1 MNFNV
6 TTLGVSSALPTSKRF
21 PTAHVLDVHG
31 HLFLIDCGEGTQ
43 IQLRRF
49 KHKLSRLD
57 NIFISHL
64 HGDHFFGIFGLLS
77 SLSLLNRKN
86 NLNIFAPEGLQKI
99 LTSEHS
105 PIDIEQLS
113 YKIVFKNHKPGHS
126 KIYEDKRISVEAFS
140 LKHRIASWGFVF
152 RETQKTPNIIKSK
165 ISEYNLSISEI
176 VKIKYGADLRTEDG
190 TIIKNE
196 ELTTPA
202 TKARSYAFC
211 TDTVY
216 LEKIIPIIKEVDLL
230 YHEATFLHSEKKQAQ
245 LSYHTTAKEAGIL
258 AKKANVKQLLI
269 GHFSAR
275 YKILDELKEE
285 AKTEFENTVLA
296 YEGLKVEIKSS

>member
-6 TTLGVSSALPTSKRF
+6 TVLGVSSALPTSKRF

-49 KHKLSRLD
+49 RHKFSRLD
-57 NIFISHL
+57 NIFISHM

-86 NLNIFAPEGLQKI
+86 DLNIYAPEGLEKM
-99 LTSEHS
+99 LKSELS

-113 YKIVFKNHKPGHS
+113 YKVIFNNHKKGHS
-126 KIYEDKRISVEAFS
+126 KIYEDKRLTVEAFQ
-140 LKHRIASWGFVF
+140 LKHRVACWGFVF
-152 RETQKTPNIIKSK
+152 REQQKTPNIIKSK
-165 ISEYNLSISEI
+165 IAEYNLSIAEI
-176 VKIKYGADLRTEDG
+176 VKIKYGADLRTEEG
-190 TIIKNE
+190 KIIKHE
-196 ELTTPA
+196 ELTRSAP
-202 TKARSYAFC
+202 KARSYAFC
-211 TDTVY
+211 SDTVY
-216 LEKIIPIIKEVDLL
+216 LEKIIPYIKKVDLL
-230 YHEATFLHSEKKQAQ
+230 YHEATFLHSEKKQAK

-275 YKILDELKEE
+275 YKTLDDLQKE
-285 AKTEFENTVLA
+285 AKKEFENTILA
-296 YEGLKVEIKSS
+296 SDGLTIEITS

>member
-21 PTAHVLDVHG
+21 TTAHVLDVHG

-86 NLNIFAPEGLQKI
+86 KLNIFAPEGLEKI
-99 LTSEHS
+99 LTNEHS
-105 PIDIEQLS
+105 PIDIKQLS
-113 YKIVFKNHKPGHS
+113 YKIIFNNHKPGHS
-126 KIYEDKRISVEAFS
+126 KIYEDKRLTVEAFP

-152 RETQKTPNIIKSK
+152 REIQKTPNIIKSK
-165 ISEYNLSISEI
+165 IEEYNLSISEI
-176 VKIKYGADLRTEDG
+176 VKIKYGSDLRTEDG
-190 TIIKNE
+190 SIIKNE
-196 ELTTPA
+196 ELTTPSK
-202 TKARSYAFC
+202 KARSYAFC
-211 TDTVY
+211 TDTIY
-216 LEKIIPIIKEVDLL
+216 LDRIIPIIKEVDLL
-230 YHEATFLHSEKKQAQ
+230 YHEATFLQSEKKQAK

-275 YKILDELKEE
+275 YKILDELKDE

-296 YEGLKVEIKSS
+296 YEGLTVEIKSS

>member
-6 TTLGVSSALPTSKRF
+6 TTLGVSSALPTSNRF
-21 PTAHVLDVHG
+21 PTSHVLDVHG

-86 NLNIFAPEGLQKI
+86 NLNIFAPKGLERI

-105 PIDIEQLS
+105 PIDIDQLS
-113 YKIVFKNHKPGHS
+113 YKIIFNNHKSGHS

-140 LKHRIASWGFVF
+140 LKHRVASWGFVF
-152 RETQKTPNIIKSK
+152 REIQKTPNIIKSK
-165 ISEYNLSISEI
+165 ITEYKLSISEI

-190 TIIKNE
+190 DIIKNE
-196 ELTTPA
+196 DLTTPSE
-202 TKARSYAFC
+202 KARSYAFC
-211 TDTVY
+211 SDTIY
-216 LEKIIPIIKEVDLL
+216 LEKIIPIVKEVDLL
-230 YHEATFLHSEKKQAQ
+230 YHEATFLQSEKKQAK

-275 YKILDELKEE
+275 YKTLDELKDE

-296 YEGLKVEIKSS
+296 YDGLTIEIKSS